1 MNTAL
6 LAIPNTPMATV
17 IVVIHRLATED
28 TGVIFP
34 VGRYNSVPSIGSRLR
49 RHVLREIFEAHRL
62 VTHPLI
68 ACHRAIQ
75 TKVVESEE
83 CAQVPSTGP

>member
-6 LAIPNTPMATV
+6 LAIPHNPMETV

-28 TGVIFP
+28 TGVIP
-34 VGRYNSVPSIGSRLR
+34 TMGRYNSVPSIGSRSR
-49 RHVLREIFEAHRL
+49 RHVLCKIFESHTL

-75 TKVVESEE
+75 SKRWSGRPPFHGVTMR
-83 CAQVPSTGP
+83 Q